1 MAEILDVIQRFTY
14 QVEDAELQRAA
25 QSLQQQVAAIG
36 TMAQRVQN
44 LQNAFDRTSASEID
58 KRTRI
63 SGLIQRQKALIDQTT
78 QSMGKQVQENSKLQQ
93 ALTKEIGL
101 LNTLDAKLKLL
112 REDRA
117 KAFDPKEIASFNK
130 QIEATTAQINKLT
143 GASGKGGVLST
154 ILQGVGIGT
163 GIGVVTQGAQLLK
176 DFVGD
181 SIRASAEA
189 QGVERAFNRLNDP
202 RLLQNLRDSVRGTVS
217 DLELMK
223 QAVQFNNF
231 GLPVEKMGIALA
243 FARQRAQDTGQSI
256 DYLVQSIVT
265 GIGRQSPLILD
276 NLGINAKRVAD
287 RFKETGNFAEA
298 AFGIIQEEAAKAGNS
313 LDTFADKQA
322 RVNAQWEN
330 MKRRIGDVITTII
343 VDLADAGDSLLDWWI
358 GEDQLKAADE
368 FFKAQ
373 REAQIAAQEE
383 RLSIQ
388 EKYARQYEKADLLEK
403 RIILNN
409 ARKHYNDLIRE
420 QQRFYN
426 AGLGSAGDA
435 LQGDISSLQSFLN
448 NPPSSATTAPKTPQ
462 GKAAARAKREVKSN
476 AIAPKDLLDLP
487 QSEQDK
493 VLNELDAFITRVES
507 KIAERKTQMAKNQDA
522 LGQTGTSTYRPTG
535 SNQGDITYTEDEL
548 ISSRNDAERVNK
560 KREEDDKKAKDARE
574 LRVQQE
580 KDAFKTIADAAIQ
593 SYSIILQAQINAAD
607 AEIAIRQQ
615 RVNAAIELAK
625 DGNEEVLK
633 LEQER
638 LEDSIKERQKF
649 ANRQAAINAA
659 LTISQ
664 SVLAIATAAGETG
677 AGAIAVVPAV
687 IAAIAAGFA
696 AVTTLSENSTPGF
709 KDGVV
714 DLQGEGT
721 GKSDS
726 IPARLS
732 RGESVIT
739 AEATQKNK
747 AVLMAMN
754 NGAVF
759 TMPNTY
765 TSTTNYSNN
774 ADMSGVVS
782 ELKSLKTVIADTKLK
797 QDIFFNEYGV
807 GVLTSRAIKRNKK
820 MNS

>member
-14 QVEDAELQRAA
+14 QVEDAELQQAA
-25 QSLQQQVAAIG
+25 AALQQQVATIG

-63 SGLIQRQKALIDQTT
+63 AGLIQRQKTLIDQTT
-78 QSMGKQVQENSKLQQ
+78 QSMGKQVQENAKLQT

-101 LNTLDAKLKLL
+101 LNTLDSKLKLL
-112 REDRA
+112 KEDRA
-117 KAFDPKEIASFNK
+117 RAFDAKEIAAFNR
-130 QIEATTAQINKLT
+130 QIEAIQGRITQLT
-143 GASGKGGVLST
+143 STSKANGGGLFST
-154 ILQGVGIGT
+154 ILQGAGIGT
-163 GIGVVTQGAQLLK
+163 GIGLVTQGIGLLK
-176 DFVGD
+176 NLATE
-181 SIRASAEA
+181 SSQLAAETE
-189 QGVERAFNRLNDP
+189 GVARAFDRLNNP
-202 RLLQNLRDSVRGTVS
+202 ELLDNLRAATKGTVS

-231 GLPVEKMGIALA
+231 GLPVEKLGIALE
-243 FARQRAQDTGQSI
+243 FARQRAADTGQSI

-287 RFKETGNFAEA
+287 RFKETGDFAEA
-298 AFGIIQEEAAKAGNS
+298 AFGIIAEESAKSGKS
-313 LDTFADKQA
+313 LDTFSEKQA
-322 RVNAQWEN
+322 RMNANIQN
-330 MKRRIGDVITTII
+330 FKSRIGGYINAI
-343 VDLADAGDSLLDWWI
+343 I
-358 GEDQLKAADE
+358 GEYALGAERAFAIIEALNNRFTSVGQ
-368 FFKAQ
+368 KAQ
-373 REAQIAAQEE
+373 AAGAASVNNPFRPTFNSFIRPDLSGMSREE
-383 RLSIQ
+383 
-388 EKYARQYEKADLLEK
+388 LEQL
-403 RIILNN
+403 RSQG
-409 ARKHYNDLIRE
+409 E
-420 QQRFYN
+420 
-426 AGLGSAGDA
+426 DA
-435 LQGDISSLQSFLN
+435 LNPLASGDTAAINRVNQRLQLIDE
-448 NPPSSATTAPKTPQ
+448 AL
-462 GKAAARAKREVKSN
+462 ARFKINTVKKVKEAKKEVTKNS
-476 AIAPKDLLDLP
+476 IKPKDILELSPED
-487 QSEQDK
+487 QEQE
-493 VLNELDAFITRVES
+493 LNELDAFITRIES
-507 KIAERKTQMAKNQDA
+507 KIAERKAQMAKNQDA
-522 LGQTGTSTYRPTG
+522 LGQTGTSTYSPTG
-535 SNQGDITYTEDEL
+535 SNPGDITYTEDEL
-548 ISSRNDAERVNK
+548 ISSRNDAERANNEE
-560 KREEDDKKAKDARE
+560 KRLAAERKAARD
-574 LRVQQE
+574 LRIQQE
-580 KDAFKTIADAAIQ
+580 KDAFKTITDAAIQ
-593 SYSIILQAQINAAD
+593 SYGIILQAQINAAD

-633 LEQER
+633 IEQER
-638 LEDSIKERQKF
+638 LEESIKQREKYAQ
-649 ANRQAAINAA
+649 RQAAISAA

-664 SVLAIATAAGETG
+664 SVLAIATAAGESG
-677 AGAIAVVPAV
+677 AGAIVIVPAV

-696 AVTTLSENSTPGF
+696 AVTALSKESTPGF

-726 IPARLS
+726 IAARLS
-732 RGESVIT
+732 KGESVIT

-765 TSTTNYSNN
+765 TTTTTYSNN
-774 ADMSGVVS
+774 TDMSGVVGG
-782 ELKSLKTVIADTKLK
+782 LKRLEAVIADTKLK

>member
-14 QVEDAELQRAA
+14 QVEDAELQQAA
-25 QSLQQQVAAIG
+25 QALQQQVTAIG

-63 SGLIQRQKALIDQTT
+63 AGLIQRQKTLIDQTT
-78 QSMGKQVQENSKLQQ
+78 QSMGKQVQENAKLQT

-117 KAFDPKEIASFNK
+117 KAFDAKEIAEFNR
-130 QIEATTAQINKLT
+130 QIEAIQGRITQLTTTSKAN
-143 GASGKGGVLST
+143 GGGLFST

-163 GIGVVTQGAQLLK
+163 GIGLVTQGIGLLK
-176 DFVGD
+176 DFVTE
-181 SIRASAEA
+181 SSQLAAETE
-189 QGVERAFNRLNDP
+189 GVARAFDRLNNP
-202 RLLQNLRDSVRGTVS
+202 ELLDNLRAATKGTVS

-231 GLPVEKMGIALA
+231 GLPVEKLGIALE
-243 FARQRAQDTGQSI
+243 FARQRAADTGQSI

-287 RFKETGNFAEA
+287 RFKETGDFAEA
-298 AFGIIQEEAAKAGNS
+298 AFGIIQEESAKSGKS
-313 LDTFADKQA
+313 LDTFSEKQA
-322 RVNAQWEN
+322 RMNANIQN
-330 MKRRIGDVITTII
+330 FKSRIGGYINDI
-343 VDLADAGDSLLDWWI
+343 I
-358 GEDQLKAADE
+358 GEYALGAERA
-368 FFKAQ
+368 FAII
-373 REAQIAAQEE
+373 EA
-383 RLSIQ
+383 
-388 EKYARQYEKADLLEK
+388 
-403 RIILNN
+403 LNN
-409 ARKHYNDLIRE
+409 RFTSVGQRAQAAGAASVNNPFRPTFNSFIRPDLSGMSRE
-420 QQRFYN
+420 ELEQLRSQ
-426 AGLGSAGDA
+426 GEDA
-435 LQGDISSLQSFLN
+435 LNPLASGDTAAINRVNQRLQLIDEALN
-448 NPPSSATTAPKTPQ
+448 RFKINTVKKVKETK
-462 GKAAARAKREVKSN
+462 KEVTKNS
-476 AIAPKDLLDLP
+476 IKPKDILELSPEDQQQELD
-487 QSEQDK
+487 
-493 VLNELDAFITRVES
+493 ELDAFITR
-507 KIAERKTQMAKNQDA
+507 IQNRINERRGFRSADA
-522 LGQTGTSTYRPTG
+522 LGQTGVTSNQPTG
-535 SNQGDITYTEDEL
+535 IDLGTLMGQTIDARKADQQAAKDKQEQEETLKERKDAIKSAYSDVVNIATSSFQMIYEARLRFLDLEIEAQRDRVNQARLLAEKGNGEIYEIE
-548 ISSRNDAERVNK
+548 AERLRK
-560 KREEDDKKAKDARE
+560 LQDEREK
-574 LRVQQE
+574 
-580 KDAFKTIADAAIQ
+580 
-593 SYSIILQAQINAAD
+593 QAQRQLQINAVLQASNSAVAVTEAIGAVVGAAAKGD
-607 AEIAIRQQ
+607 PYTIAA
-615 RVNAAIELAK
+615 RVAAA
-625 DGNEEVLK
+625 V
-633 LEQER
+633 
-638 LEDSIKERQKF
+638 
-649 ANRQAAINAA
+649 AA
-659 LTISQ
+659 LIGGIVAIKTAFSSQ
-664 SVLAIATAAGETG
+664 SQ
-677 AGAIAVVPAV
+677 
-687 IAAIAAGFA
+687 
-696 AVTTLSENSTPGF
+696 GF

-765 TSTTNYSNN
+765 TSTNTYSNN
-774 ADMSGVVS
+774 TDMSGVVS

>member
-14 QVEDAELQRAA
+14 QVEDAELQQAA
-25 QSLQQQVAAIG
+25 QALQQQVTAIG

-63 SGLIQRQKALIDQTT
+63 AGLIQRQKTLIDQTT
-78 QSMGKQVQENSKLQQ
+78 QSMGKQVQENAKLQT

-101 LNTLDAKLKLL
+101 INTLDAKLKLL

-117 KAFDPKEIASFNK
+117 KAFDAKEIAEFNR
-130 QIEATTAQINKLT
+130 QIEAIQGRITQLTTTSKAN
-143 GASGKGGVLST
+143 GGGLFST

-163 GIGVVTQGAQLLK
+163 GIGLVTQGIGLLK
-176 DFVGD
+176 NFITE
-181 SIRASAEA
+181 SSQLAAETE
-189 QGVERAFNRLNDP
+189 GVARAFDRLNNP
-202 RLLQNLRDSVRGTVS
+202 ELLDNLRAATKGTVS

-231 GLPVEKMGIALA
+231 GLPVEKLGIALE
-243 FARQRAQDTGQSI
+243 FARQRAADTGQSI

-287 RFKETGNFAEA
+287 RFKETGDFAEA
-298 AFGIIQEEAAKAGNS
+298 AFGIIQEESAKSGKS
-313 LDTFADKQA
+313 LDTFSEKQA
-322 RVNAQWEN
+322 RMNANIQN
-330 MKRRIGDVITTII
+330 FKSRIGGYINDI
-343 VDLADAGDSLLDWWI
+343 I
-358 GEDQLKAADE
+358 GEYALGAERA
-368 FFKAQ
+368 FAII
-373 REAQIAAQEE
+373 EA
-383 RLSIQ
+383 
-388 EKYARQYEKADLLEK
+388 
-403 RIILNN
+403 LNN
-409 ARKHYNDLIRE
+409 RFTSVGQRAQAAGAASVNNPFRPTFNSFIRPDLSGMSRE
-420 QQRFYN
+420 ELEQLRSQ
-426 AGLGSAGDA
+426 GEDA
-435 LQGDISSLQSFLN
+435 LNPLASGDTAAINRVNQRLQLIDEALN
-448 NPPSSATTAPKTPQ
+448 RFKINTVKKVKETK
-462 GKAAARAKREVKSN
+462 KEVTKNS
-476 AIAPKDLLDLP
+476 IKPKDILELSPED
-487 QSEQDK
+487 QERE
-493 VLNELDAFITRVES
+493 LNELDAFITRIES
-507 KIAERKTQMAKNQDA
+507 KIAERKAQIAKNQDA
-522 LGQTGTSTYRPTG
+522 LGQTGTSTYSPTG
-535 SNQGDITYTEDEL
+535 SNPGDITYTEDEL
-548 ISSRNDAERVNK
+548 ISSRNNAERANDEE
-560 KREEDDKKAKDARE
+560 KRLAAERKAARD
-574 LRVQQE
+574 LRIQQE

-593 SYSIILQAQINAAD
+593 SYGIILQAQINAAD

-633 LEQER
+633 IEQER
-638 LEDSIKERQKF
+638 LEESIKQREKF
-649 ANRQAAINAA
+649 AQRQAAISAA

-664 SVLAIATAAGETG
+664 SVLAIATAAGESG
-677 AGAIAVVPAV
+677 AGAIVIVPAV

-696 AVTTLSENSTPGF
+696 AVTALSKESTPGF

-759 TMPNTY
+759 TIPNTY
-765 TSTTNYSNN
+765 TSTNTYSNN
-774 ADMSGVVS
+774 TDMSGVVS

-807 GVLTSRAIKRNKK
+807 GVLTSRAVKRNKK
-820 MNS
+820 LNS